1 MNARFLVYLI
11 IQFFSVSAFSDNCSL
26 EYIDSL
32 ISNSIYGVTLDK
44 VEQGS
49 LPADHCLLEGNIANA
64 ENSLSNIKFR
74 YRLPP
79 NGAWNNKFLVG
90 GNGGMGGLFQ
100 GNERLVGALE
110 SGYAVAQT
118 DTGHSNNDQ
127 EWLITTNEKGQVL
140 ANSVA
145 IEDFG
150 HRSIH
155 LLTTVG
161 KQLIDIFYADDLD
174 KSYYLGCSQ
183 GGRQGLQ
190 AMQMYPSDF
199 DGIIAGAPVFNLTR
213 QNMAQVWYQQ
223 ELNNLEREDKL
234 LTIEQFNYIY
244 SSILN
249 VCDLNDGVD
258 DNIINNPLQ
267 CSFDTSQLICGN
279 SDSELCLTNKQ
290 HDFIEKAYEGPISS
304 DGQQIAPGRVMGSE
318 GIIIPNTFG
327 VGWADLLR
335 TNASL
340 IVPTL
345 KLAWYQDPNI
355 NILDEFNINDRSS
368 IDFIESTLYSR
379 ATQAINPNV
388 SPFIQ
393 SGGKAILFHGWADP
407 GVPALATIDFYNSMD
422 SVVSSMLDDESI
434 RNSVR
439 LFLGPSMGHCSNGEG
454 PNDWVEPLLDALDSW
469 VVNDEAPDSINVSN
483 NERQISMPWCPYPEE
498 AKVKAGDL
506 DTSKADSFFCSITN

>member
-1 MNARFLVYLI
+1 MHKRYLI
-11 IQFFSVSAFSDNCSL
+11 FLFIQFFSVSAFSDNCSL
-26 EYIDSL
+26 EYIESL

-44 VEQGS
+44 VEEGN

-64 ENSLSNIKFR
+64 ENSLSSIKFR
-74 YRLPP
+74 YRLPL
-79 NGAWNNKFLVG
+79 NGSWNNKFLVG

-118 DTGHSNNDQ
+118 DTGHSNTDK
-127 EWLITTNEKGQVL
+127 EWLITTNDQGQVI

-161 KQLIDIFYADDLD
+161 KQLIDIYYSDDLD

-199 DGIIAGAPVFNLTR
+199 DGVIAGAPVFNLTR

-223 ELNNLEREDKL
+223 KLNNLEREDKL
-234 LTIEQFNYIY
+234 LTVDQLNYIY
-244 SSILN
+244 DSVLN
-249 VCDLNDGVD
+249 SCDLNDGISD
-258 DNIINNPLQ
+258 GIINNPLH
-267 CSFDTSQLICGN
+267 CSFDTSQLICSN
-279 SDSELCLTNKQ
+279 SDSNFCLSQKQ
-290 HDFIEKAYEGPISS
+290 YEFVEDIYKGPISLN
-304 DGQQIAPGRVMGSE
+304 GQQIAPGRMKGSE
-318 GIIIPNTFG
+318 GRVLPEVFG
-327 VGWADLLR
+327 IGWADLTR
-335 TNASL
+335 ANSSP

-345 KLAWYQDPNI
+345 KLAWYQDPSI
-355 NILDEFNINDRSS
+355 NILEEFNINDRDSV
-368 IDFIESTLYSR
+368 DFIEGTLYSR
-379 ATQAINPNV
+379 KTQAINPNI

-407 GVPALATIDFYNSMD
+407 GVPALATVDFYKSMD

-434 RNSVR
+434 RDSIR
-439 LFLGPSMGHCSNGEG
+439 LFLGPSMGHCSNGDG